1 MLSANGHD
9 FVILEENKPQNEKIT
24 DNLENQDT
32 IKKSD
37 HKDCENP
44 DCEIDEF
51 MIAKIHLSPQNSP
64 KTPSSHHKISSKQGK
79 TQSSLHKMSKKQGKT
94 PSSLH
99 KINFKKRIRDENDE
113 NEEDFITVHLSPQ
126 NSPKTPSSHHK
137 ISSKQGKTP

>member
-24 DNLENQDT
+24 DSLENQDT

-37 HKDCENP
+37 HEDCENP

-51 MIAKIHLSPQNSP
+51 MIAKIHLASQNSP
-64 KTPSSHHKISSKQGK
+64 KTP
-79 TQSSLHKMSKKQGKT
+79 SSLHKMSKKQGKT

-99 KINFKKRIRDENDE
+99 KMSTKQGKTPSSLHKINFKKRIRYENEDDE
-113 NEEDFITVHLSPQ
+113 NE
-126 NSPKTPSSHHK
+126 
-137 ISSKQGKTP
+137 QG